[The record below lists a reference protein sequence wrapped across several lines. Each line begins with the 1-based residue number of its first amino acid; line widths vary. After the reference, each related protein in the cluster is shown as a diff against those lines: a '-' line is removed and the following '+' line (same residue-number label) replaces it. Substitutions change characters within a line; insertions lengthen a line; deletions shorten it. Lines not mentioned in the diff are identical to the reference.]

1 MENIQITKHK
11 DIAAQIALLKAER
24 TLLETEMKTK
34 FDALVDSLR
43 PVNLI
48 KEALFDLGKD
58 HDVQNEFAKTGLGI
72 GVNYVVDKFV
82 GNNGVKSF
90 IKSFFIKGALT
101 TMINHNIAKISSVV
115 KNYISDLT
123 HQDDETEENQTEQT
137 EEENLS

>member
-24 TLLETEMKTK
+24 FIQETEMRIK

-58 HDVQNEFAKTGLGI
+58 EDVQNEFAKTGIGI
-72 GVNYVVDKFV
+72 GVNFVVDKFV
-82 GNNGVKSF
+82 GNNGVKSL
-90 IKSFFIKGALT
+90 IKSFFIKGALKT
-101 TMINHNIAKISSVV
+101 LINHNISKISSVV
-115 KNYISDLT
+115 KNYVADLT